1 MRLIETHDRYEA
13 ESTYDERTIPKAA
26 GFRWDPSSKV
36 WYTTYPDVA
45 ANLIQYADSG
55 LKARILEAAEEREKE
70 KQVVKL
76 TLSRDRFELIC
87 HFDNRHIPKDAGFR
101 WDGDNKAWYTEDAG
115 IASGLLKYAD
125 DLALAAIKGTIQKEA
140 LSVEQSHLTDAEVD
154 IPHPP
159 GLEYRPFQKAGIDY
173 AINHPNCLIA
183 DEPGLGKTI
192 QALGV
197 VNYDPTA
204 DNVLVICPASL
215 KLNWER
221 EAKRWLVRDTPVTV
235 INGTKATFPSEGF
248 VILNYEL
255 LSKYRSAI
263 DQVKWD
269 VLIFDES
276 HMLKNDK
283 AARTIAALG
292 RWNRDPSKRTAPI
305 KAKRRLFLT
314 GTPILNKPIEIWTTI
329 HSLDPATWGSWKAFT
344 EKHCDARETRWGWDV
359 NGASNLTELQ
369 DRLRSRIMVRRLKSE
384 VMTELPPKQR
394 QVIVLPS
401 KSSVKK
407 REKEYI
413 ETLEEMLKDAMRKGI
428 DIISSPQFEHMSQI
442 RHKTALDKVPD
453 AIDHIK
459 ALMDEHQKLVV
470 MCHHRDVL
478 EAIYEGVSEFGA
490 VRLQGGDSEASKQDA
505 IDRFQNDPSVRI
517 FLGSIR
523 AAGVGITL
531 TAASLLLFVELDW
544 VPGIMTQAEDRIH
557 RIGAVGSVLI
567 QHLVFADS
575 IDARMAEA
583 IVEKQGIIEQ
593 ALD

>member
-1 MRLIETHDRYEA
+1 MRLIEANDRYEA
-13 ESTYDERTIPKAA
+13 VSSYDERTIPKAA

-45 ANLIQYADSG
+45 AELIQYADSG

-70 KQVVKL
+70 KQIIKL
-76 TLSRDRFELIC
+76 TLRRDRFEMVC

-125 DLALAAIKGTIQKEA
+125 DLALAAIKGTIAQEA
-140 LSVEQSHLTDAEVD
+140 LSVEQSHLTEAEVD

-159 GLEYRPFQKAGIDY
+159 GLEYRPFQKAGIAY
-173 AINHPNCLIA
+173 ALEHQNVLIA
-183 DEPGLGKTI
+183 DEPGLGKSI
-192 QALGV
+192 ESLGV
-197 VNYDPTA
+197 INSDEAVR
-204 DNVLVICPASL
+204 NVLIVCPASL

-221 EAKRWLVRDTPVTV
+221 EARKWLVRDFQISV
-235 INGTKATFPSEGF
+235 INGTRKPFPGGGV
-248 VILNYEL
+248 VIINYDI
-255 LSKYRSAI
+255 LSGYRRAI
-263 DQVKWD
+263 DQVAWD
-269 VLIFDES
+269 VLICDES
-276 HMLKNDK
+276 HMIKNPKSARSK
-283 AARTIAALG
+283 AVIG
-292 RWNRDPSKRTAPI
+292 NWHRDPSKRTEPI

-314 GTPILNKPIEIWTTI
+314 GTPILNKPIELWTTI
-329 HSLDPATWGSWKAFT
+329 HSLDPKTWGSWKAFT
-344 EKHCDARETRWGWDV
+344 EKYCAAHETRWGWDV

-401 KSSVKK
+401 KSSVMK
-407 REKEYI
+407 REKKFAA
-413 ETLEEMLKDAMRKGI
+413 TLEAMLKGA
-428 DIISSPQFEHMSQI
+428 DIPPVEFESMSKV
-442 RHKTALDKVPD
+442 RHETAVDKVQD

-459 ALMDEHQKLVV
+459 ALMEEHQKLVV

-478 EAIYEGVSEFGA
+478 EAIASGVQEFGV
-490 VRLQGGDSEASKQDA
+490 VRLQGGDSESSKQDA
-505 IDRFQNDPSVRI
+505 IDRFQNDPEVRI

-557 RIGAVGSVLI
+557 RIGTAGSVLI

-583 IVEKQGIIEQ
+583 IVEKQNVIEQ

>member
-1 MRLIETHDRYEA
+1 MRLIEANDRYEA
-13 ESTYDERTIPKAA
+13 ESSYDERTIPKGA
-26 GFRWDPSSKV
+26 GFRWDPSAKV
-36 WYTTYPDVA
+36 WYTNYPDVA
-45 ANLIQYADSG
+45 AELIQYADAS

-70 KQVVKL
+70 KQIVRL
-76 TLSRDRFELIC
+76 TLRRDRFEMIC

-101 WDGDNKAWYTEDAG
+101 WDGDNKAWYTEDAW

-125 DLALAAIKGTIQKEA
+125 DLAKAAIKGTIQQEA
-140 LSVEQSHLTDAEVD
+140 LSVEQSHLTKAEVD

-159 GLEYRPFQKAGIDY
+159 GLEYRPFQKAGIAY
-173 AINHPNCLIA
+173 ALEHQNVLIA
-183 DEPGLGKTI
+183 DEPGLGKSI
-192 QALGV
+192 EALGV
-197 VNYDPTA
+197 INSDDSIKNALIV
-204 DNVLVICPASL
+204 CPASL

-221 EAKRWLVRDTPVTV
+221 EARKWLVRDFQISV
-235 INGTKATFPSEGF
+235 INGTRKPFPPGGVV
-248 VILNYEL
+248 VINYDI
-255 LSKYRSAI
+255 LSGYRRVI
-263 DQVKWD
+263 DQVEWD
-269 VLIFDES
+269 VLICDES
-276 HMLKNDK
+276 HMIKNPKSARSK
-283 AARTIAALG
+283 AVIG
-292 RWNRDPSKRTAPI
+292 NWHRDPSKRIEPI

-314 GTPILNKPIEIWTTI
+314 GTPILNKPIELWTTI
-329 HSLDPATWGSWKAFT
+329 HSLDPKTWGSWKDYT
-344 EKHCDARETRWGWDV
+344 RKYCDARETRFGLDV
-359 NGASNLTELQ
+359 SGASNLTELQ
-369 DRLRSRIMVRRLKSE
+369 DRLRARIMVRRLKSE

-401 KSSVKK
+401 KTSVLK
-407 REKEYI
+407 REKKFAA
-413 ETLEEMLKDAMRKGI
+413 TLEAMLAGA
-428 DIISSPQFEHMSQI
+428 DIPPVEFESMSKV
-442 RHKTALDKVPD
+442 RHETALDKIPD

-459 ALMDEHQKLVV
+459 ALMEEHQKVVV

-478 EAIYEGVSEFGA
+478 EAIAEGVREFGV
-490 VRLQGGDSEASKQDA
+490 VRLQGGDSEAAKQDA
-505 IDRFQNDPSVRI
+505 VDRFQNDPDVRI

-557 RIGAVGSVLI
+557 RIGAVGSVLV

>member
-1 MRLIETHDRYEA
+1 MRLIEANDRYEA
-13 ESTYDERTIPKAA
+13 ESSYDERTIPKGA
-26 GFRWDPSSKV
+26 GFRWDSTSKV
-36 WYTTYPDVA
+36 WYTNYPDVA
-45 ANLIQYADSG
+45 ANLIQYADAS
-55 LKARILEAAEEREKE
+55 LKARILEAAEERERE
-70 KQVVKL
+70 KQVVRL
-76 TLSRDRFELIC
+76 TLRRDRFELIC

-125 DLALAAIKGTIQKEA
+125 DLAKAAIKGTIQQEA
-140 LSVEQSHLTDAEVD
+140 LSVEQSHLTKAEVD

-159 GLEYRPFQKAGIDY
+159 GLEYRPFQKAGIAY
-173 AINHPNCLIA
+173 ALEHQNVLIA
-183 DEPGLGKTI
+183 DEPGLGKSI
-192 QALGV
+192 EALGV
-197 VNYDPTA
+197 INSDESIQ
-204 DNVLVICPASL
+204 NVLIVCPASL

-221 EAKRWLVRDTPVTV
+221 EARKWLVRDLQTSV
-235 INGTKATFPSEGF
+235 INGTRKPFPSGGV
-248 VILNYEL
+248 VIINYDI
-255 LSKYRSAI
+255 LSGYRRSI
-263 DQVKWD
+263 DQVAWD
-269 VLIFDES
+269 VLVFDES

-283 AARTIAALG
+283 SQRTIAALG
-292 RWNRDPSKRTAPI
+292 RWHRDPSKRIEPI

-314 GTPILNKPIEIWTTI
+314 GTPILNKPIELWTTI
-329 HSLDPATWGSWKAFT
+329 HSLDPKTWGSWKDYTA
-344 EKHCDARETRWGWDV
+344 KYCDAHETRWGWDV
-359 NGASNLTELQ
+359 NGASNLPELQ
-369 DRLRSRIMVRRLKSE
+369 DRLRARIMVRRLKSE

-401 KSSVKK
+401 KTSVLK
-407 REKEYI
+407 REKKFTA
-413 ETLEEMLKDAMRKGI
+413 TLEAMLKGVNI
-428 DIISSPQFEHMSQI
+428 PPVEFESMSKV
-442 RHKTALDKVPD
+442 RHETAVDKIPD

-459 ALMDEHQKLVV
+459 ALMEEHQKLVV

-478 EAIYEGVSEFGA
+478 EAIAKGVQEFGV
-490 VRLQGGDSEASKQDA
+490 VRLQGGDSEASKQEA
-505 IDRFQNDPSVRI
+505 VDRFQNDPSVRI

-531 TAASLLLFVELDW
+531 TAASFLLFVELDW

-583 IVEKQGIIEQ
+583 IVEKQNIIEQ

>member
-1 MRLIETHDRYEA
+1 MRLIEANDRYEA
-13 ESTYDERTIPKAA
+13 ESSYDERTIPKGA
-26 GFRWDPSSKV
+26 GFRWDSTSKV
-36 WYTTYPDVA
+36 WYTNYPDVA
-45 ANLIQYADSG
+45 ANLIQYADAS
-55 LKARILEAAEEREKE
+55 LKARILEAAEERERE
-70 KQVVKL
+70 KQVVRL
-76 TLSRDRFELIC
+76 TLRRDRFELIC

-125 DLALAAIKGTIQKEA
+125 DLAKAAIKGTIQQEA
-140 LSVEQSHLTDAEVD
+140 LSVKQSHLTKAEVD

-159 GLEYRPFQKAGIDY
+159 GLEYRPFQKAGIAY
-173 AINHPNCLIA
+173 ALEHQNVLIA
-183 DEPGLGKTI
+183 DEPGLGKSI
-192 QALGV
+192 EALGV
-197 VNYDPTA
+197 INSDESIQ
-204 DNVLVICPASL
+204 NVLIVCPASL

-221 EAKRWLVRDTPVTV
+221 EARKWLVRDLQTSV
-235 INGTKATFPSEGF
+235 INGTRKPFPSGGV
-248 VILNYEL
+248 VIINYDI
-255 LSKYRSAI
+255 LSGYRRSI
-263 DQVKWD
+263 DQVAWD
-269 VLIFDES
+269 VLVFDES

-283 AARTIAALG
+283 SQRTIAALG
-292 RWNRDPSKRTAPI
+292 RWHRDPSKRIEPI

-314 GTPILNKPIEIWTTI
+314 GTPILNKPIELWTTI
-329 HSLDPATWGSWKAFT
+329 HSLDPKTWGSWKDYTA
-344 EKHCDARETRWGWDV
+344 KYCDAHETRWGWDV
-359 NGASNLTELQ
+359 NGASNLPELQ
-369 DRLRSRIMVRRLKSE
+369 DRLRARIMVRRLKSE

-401 KSSVKK
+401 KTSVLK
-407 REKEYI
+407 REKKFTA
-413 ETLEEMLKDAMRKGI
+413 TLEAMLKGVNI
-428 DIISSPQFEHMSQI
+428 PPVEFESMSKV
-442 RHKTALDKVPD
+442 RHETAVDKIPD

-459 ALMDEHQKLVV
+459 ALMEEHQKLVV

-478 EAIYEGVSEFGA
+478 EAIAKGVQEFGV
-490 VRLQGGDSEASKQDA
+490 VRLQGGDSEASKQEA
-505 IDRFQNDPSVRI
+505 VDRFQNDPSVRI

-531 TAASLLLFVELDW
+531 TAASFLLFVELDW

-583 IVEKQGIIEQ
+583 IVEKQNIIEQ

>member
-1 MRLIETHDRYEA
+1 MRLIEANGRYEA

-45 ANLIQYADSG
+45 AELIQYADSG

-76 TLSRDRFELIC
+76 TLRRDRFECVC

-101 WDGDNKAWYTEDAG
+101 WDGDNKTWYTEDAG
-115 IASGLLKYAD
+115 IASSLLKYAD
-125 DLALAAIKGTIQKEA
+125 DLAKAAIKGVIKQEA
-140 LSVEQSHLTDAEVD
+140 KAVEQSHLTEAEVD

-197 VNYDPTA
+197 INYDPIA
-204 DNVLVICPASL
+204 DNVLVVCPASL

-221 EAKRWLVRDTPVTV
+221 EAKRWLVRDIPVTV
-235 INGTKATFPSEGF
+235 INGTKAKFPEGGF

-263 DQVKWD
+263 DRVSWD

-276 HMLKNDK
+276 HVLKNDK

-292 RWNRDPSKRTAPI
+292 KWNRNPERAITPI

-314 GTPILNKPIEIWTTI
+314 GTPILNKPIELWTTI
-329 HSLDPATWGSWKAFT
+329 HSLDPKTWGSWKDYTA
-344 EKHCDARETRWGWDV
+344 KYCDAHETRWGWDV
-359 NGASNLTELQ
+359 NGASNLPELQ
-369 DRLRSRIMVRRLKSE
+369 DKLRARIMVRRLKSE

-401 KSSVKK
+401 KTSVLK
-407 REKEYI
+407 REKKFAA
-413 ETLEEMLKDAMRKGI
+413 TLEAMLAGA
-428 DIISSPQFEHMSQI
+428 DIPPVEFESMSKV
-442 RHKTALDKVPD
+442 RHETAVDKIPD

-459 ALMDEHQKLVV
+459 SLMEEHQKLVV

-478 EAIYEGVSEFGA
+478 EAIAEGVQEFGA

-505 IDRFQNDPSVRI
+505 IDRFQNDPGVRI

-557 RIGAVGSVLI
+557 RIGTAGSVLI
-567 QHLVFADS
+567 QHLVYADS